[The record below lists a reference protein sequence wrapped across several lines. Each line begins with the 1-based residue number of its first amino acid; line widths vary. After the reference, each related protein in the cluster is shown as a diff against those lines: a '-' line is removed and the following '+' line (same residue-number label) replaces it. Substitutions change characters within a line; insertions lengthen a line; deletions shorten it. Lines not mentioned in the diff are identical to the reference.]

1 MVVMLRRVLPIVLLV
16 LLSGVL
22 TPGAIGQDELPLT
35 APWHQRMKVA
45 RSNHYIIHS
54 DLSEDETRDYARH
67 LDIVYQAY
75 VKRLGSLRQRA
86 PQSLNVYL
94 FAKRDDY
101 LRTLESQFGIDG
113 TGSGGMF
120 FVNQRGNGL
129 AIWTEGLPRQR
140 VEHVIQHEGFHQ
152 VAFALFGGELP
163 VWANEGLAEF
173 FGEGVVVGN
182 ELVIGQNS
190 PRTLSALRDAIEK
203 NEVIPFTTML
213 TLSGQA
219 WNANVTT
226 GNARLQ
232 YQQAWSMV
240 HFLVYGDGG
249 RYRNAFERYL
259 RFLNM
264 GNQSLDAWVKAFGNA
279 DLSSFEQRWAEFIQQ
294 AKPSAFLTALERMEF
309 LAAGLNAL
317 HQRGEQPTTFAEL
330 RTKLEEIGFRYS
342 IQQHGIT
349 TVFEASDAALFEIPM
364 DDLTKDQPVFIVE
377 KTRRRMSSYR
387 ERKLE
392 EDHPLPAEIRTE
404 HLRPNNLRVEWFR
417 DGDDPSK
424 FYFEIEVD

>member
-1 MVVMLRRVLPIVLLV
+1 MVVMLRSVLPIVLLL
-16 LLSGVL
+16 LLSAGL
-22 TPGAIGQDELPLT
+22 APRAIGQDELPLT
-35 APWHQRMKVA
+35 APWHQRMKVV

-54 DLSEDETRDYARH
+54 DLTEDETRAYARH
-67 LDIVYQAY
+67 LDIVFQAY

-190 PRTLSALRDAIEK
+190 PRTLDALRDAIEK
-203 NEVIPFTTML
+203 NEVIPFATML

-279 DLSSFEQRWAEFIQQ
+279 DLTSFEARWAAFIKE

-309 LAAGLNAL
+309 LAAGMKAL
-317 HQRGEQPTTFAEL
+317 HQRGERPPTFAEL
-330 RTKLEEIGFRYS
+330 RAKLEEIGFRYT
-342 IQQHGIT
+342 IEQHGIT
-349 TVFEASDAALFEIPM
+349 TVFEASDAALFDIPM
-364 DDLTKDQPVFIVE
+364 DDLTKEQPVFVVE
-377 KTRRRMSSYR
+377 KIKRRTSSYR

-392 EDHPLPAEIRTE
+392 EEHPYPAEIRTE
-404 HLRPNNLRVEWFR
+404 ELRPNNLRVVWYR
-417 DGDDPSK
+417 DRDDPSK
-424 FYFEIEVD
+424 FHFEIEVN

>member
-1 MVVMLRRVLPIVLLV
+1 MMIRQCLFILTFVVACPLLV
-16 LLSGVL
+16 SV
-22 TPGAIGQDELPLT
+22 AVAQDELPIT
-35 APWHQRMKVA
+35 APWHQRMQVI
-45 RSNHYIIHS
+45 RSNHYLIHT
-54 DLSEDETRDYARH
+54 DLTEDETRAYARH
-67 LDIVYQAY
+67 LDIVYRAY
-75 VKRLGSLRQRA
+75 VKRLSSLRQRA

-120 FVNQRGNGL
+120 FVNPRGNGL
-129 AIWTEGLPRQR
+129 AIWTEGLPRRR

-182 ELVIGQNS
+182 ELVIGQSS
-190 PRTLSALRDAIEK
+190 PRTLQALRDAIE
-203 NEVIPFTTML
+203 NNQVIPFRTML

-219 WNANVTT
+219 WNANVTS

-249 RYRNAFERYL
+249 RYQEAFERYL

-264 GNQSLDAWVKAFGNA
+264 GNQSLDAWIKAFGNA
-279 DLSSFEQRWAEFIQQ
+279 DLTSFERRWAEFVRE
-294 AKPSAFLTALERMEF
+294 AKPSAFLTALERAEF
-309 LAAGLNAL
+309 LAAGLNEL
-317 HQRGEQPTTFAEL
+317 QQRGEYPATFDEMRA
-330 RTKLEEIGFRYS
+330 KLEEIGFKYS
-342 IQQHGIT
+342 IEQHGI
-349 TVFEASDAALFEIPM
+349 VSVYEASDASLFEIPM
-364 DDLTKDQPVFIVE
+364 DDLAKQQPVFIVE
-377 KTRRRMSSYR
+377 KPRRRTNSFR
-387 ERKLE
+387 EHRLE
-392 EDHPLPAEIRTE
+392 EEHPTPAEIRTD
-404 HLRPNNLRVEWFR
+404 HLRPHNLRVVWHRRADE
-417 DGDDPSK
+417 PSR
-424 FYFEIEVD
+424 FFFEIAVD

>member
-309 LAAGLNAL
+309 LAAGLSAL

-417 DGDDPSK
+417 DGDDPSR